1 MLSVEAATV
10 SGVVTDSA
18 AGTPL
23 AGAKVLLRLG
33 TTSGFAPARDSVV
46 TDHNGGYSF
55 DTVPVGNFRLYT
67 SDSGFLSRN
76 TTGAVADTAAVT
88 VDVQLVKI
96 LYGSITGKVT
106 DSVAGTAVAGAKVYL
121 RSAATGG
128 TTLDSAVTD
137 DSGSYAVAHVQT
149 GIARTLRAQNTGFIT
164 KNTPVTV
171 ADTAALTVNI
181 QLVKILYGSITGKVT
196 DSVAGTALAGAK
208 VYLRSTGGGGGGGG
222 MILDSAVTT
231 DSGFYTIAH
240 VQTGIARTLRAQD
253 SGFITKNTP
262 VTVPDTAALT
272 VNIELRSAQISIVS
286 PNNQGILRNPDFGI
300 ARSGLLRLSNFN
312 ESGIV
317 MVFDVQG
324 RLLYRT
330 VIAAH
335 TTSLALP
342 THFAKSGHSYIV
354 VISQNNVVYR
364 KQIILP

>member
-1 MLSVEAATV
+1 
-10 SGVVTDSA
+10 
-18 AGTPL
+18 
-23 AGAKVLLRLG
+23 
-33 TTSGFAPARDSVV
+33 
-46 TDHNGGYSF
+46 
-55 DTVPVGNFRLYT
+55 
-67 SDSGFLSRN
+67 
-76 TTGAVADTAAVT
+76 
-88 VDVQLVKI
+88 
-96 LYGSITGKVT
+96 
-106 DSVAGTAVAGAKVYL
+106 
-121 RSAATGG
+121 
-128 TTLDSAVTD
+128 
-137 DSGSYAVAHVQT
+137 
-149 GIARTLRAQNTGFIT
+149 
-164 KNTPVTV
+164 VTV

-196 DSVAGTALAGAK
+196 DSVAGTAVAGAK
-208 VYLRSTGGGGGGGG
+208 VYLRTTGGGGGGG

-231 DSGFYTIAH
+231 DSGFYTIVHA
-240 VQTGIARTLRAQD
+240 QTGIARTLRVQD

-272 VNIELRSAQISIVS
+272 VNIELRSAQASIVS

-312 ESGIV
+312 ESGTV

-324 RLLYRT
+324 RLGYRT
-330 VIAAH
+330 AIAAH